1 MPSFGFRPPSVRRRI
16 LLPAAAGLIVAPR
29 AISARADQGA
39 GGRRPKERIS
49 AVKTMTRLLSRN
61 HAGRRGRRAAGRT
74 AVGLAAGGAAIAFAA
89 PAFAATAWVITPT
102 VNVNPS
108 PSFNVL
114 SAVDARTSSDVWAVG
129 IKKAPGAAHTDPLT
143 AHWDGTSW
151 SIVPT
156 PDVRGG
162 SKSGLFGVANLGG
175 GNAWAVGRSE
185 TARTLIEHWDGSAW
199 SFVPAPDPVVPAG
212 MTLTSSMLSAIS
224 ARSANDIWAVGS
236 FSAAKGTQSNS
247 FTLTMHWNGS
257 AWTIVP
263 SPNPGTPSAIN
274 GVRQTLSGVVE
285 ISPTD
290 AWAVGNTFDTVSG
303 SFAPDKP
310 IAMHWNGTA
319 WSVTTVP
326 NQGGGGQLTAVT
338 ASSPTSVWAA
348 GAADGTSVLHWNGT
362 SWAPET
368 IPSGPGSPRIMTSI
382 SAVHGSATEVW
393 GAAGTFVVHH
403 P

>member
-1 MPSFGFRPPSVRRRI
+1 M
-16 LLPAAAGLIVAPR
+16 
-29 AISARADQGA
+29 
-39 GGRRPKERIS
+39 
-49 AVKTMTRLLSRN
+49 
-61 HAGRRGRRAAGRT
+61 
-74 AVGLAAGGAAIAFAA
+74 
-89 PAFAATAWVITPT
+89 ITPA

-108 PSFNVL
+108 PPSNVFT
-114 SAVDARTSSDVWAVG
+114 AVDARTSTDAWVVGTYQNPVDDAGGTILAEHWNGTAWSAAPTPDIFRSDEKLNAVSAAAANDVWAVG
-129 IKKAPGAAHTDPLT
+129 SKQMPGFAHTDPLT

-162 SKSGLFGVANLGG
+162 SKSNLFGVANLGS

-185 TARTLIEHWDGSAW
+185 TGRTLIEHWDGSAW
-199 SFVPAPDPVVPAG
+199 
-212 MTLTSSMLSAIS
+212 
-224 ARSANDIWAVGS
+224 
-236 FSAAKGTQSNS
+236 K
-247 FTLTMHWNGS
+247 
-257 AWTIVP
+257 IVP

-274 GVRQTLSGVVE
+274 GVRQTMNGVVE

-303 SFAPDKP
+303 SFAADKP

-319 WSVTTVP
+319 WSLTTVP
-326 NQGGGGQLTAVT
+326 NQGGGGQMAAVT

-362 SWAPET
+362 SWTPET
-368 IPSGPGSPRIMTSI
+368 IPSGPDGPPIMTGI
-382 SAVHGSATEVW
+382 RAVRGSATEVW